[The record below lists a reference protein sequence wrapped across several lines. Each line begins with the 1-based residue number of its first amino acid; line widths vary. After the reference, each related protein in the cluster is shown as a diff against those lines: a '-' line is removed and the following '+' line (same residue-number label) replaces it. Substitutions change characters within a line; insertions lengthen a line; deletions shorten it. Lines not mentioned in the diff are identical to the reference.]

1 MIAFVDGDI
10 LKSNM
15 QTLVNPVN
23 TSGVM
28 GAGLARRFRDAY
40 PDMYRRYVRV
50 CATGQFVPGKLLIY
64 RGNNHWILN
73 FPTKINP
80 SDDSRIEY
88 IEAGLDKLVS
98 AWRDHGI
105 TSLAFPALGC
115 GLGKLQWSEVQPLMT
130 DYLATL
136 PIPVEIYYP
145 FRRKK

>member
-10 LKSNM
+10 LKSNI

-23 TSGVM
+23 TQWVM
-28 GAGLARRFRDAY
+28 GAGLARRFKQRIQI
-40 PDMYRRYVRV
+40 
-50 CATGQFVPGKLLIY
+50 CTGGTSGYALRTIVPGKLLIY

-88 IEAGLDKLVS
+88 IEAGLDKLVR

-105 TSLAFPALGC
+105 TSLAFPAPRM
-115 GLGKLQWSEVQPLMT
+115 WTREVS
-130 DYLATL
+130 
-136 PIPVEIYYP
+136 VVR
-145 FRRKK
+145 FNH